1 MAFNPFKAGVTST
14 TGTAA
19 VPSNATASGHHKITS
34 QQSEIDAIEAAREA
48 QLEEHIEDR
57 EIQVYNQKANVAN
70 ASMNTNQFL
79 AMMEKRQAEAKQKAE
94 QELQEIAVAA
104 GIRDQDMSDEQ
115 AVSAQAAATQDG
127 SDLMM
132 INTMGTNAAA
142 ASGVMIGSSNPAFDP
157 NSEITDEDERR
168 GALAFLAD

>member
-1 MAFNPFKAGVTST
+1 
-14 TGTAA
+14 
-19 VPSNATASGHHKITS
+19 
-34 QQSEIDAIEAAREA
+34 
-48 QLEEHIEDR
+48 
-57 EIQVYNQKANVAN
+57 
-70 ASMNTNQFL
+70 MNTNQFL
-79 AMMEKRQAEAKQKAE
+79 AMMEKRQAEAKQKAAE
-94 QELQEIAVAA
+94 ELHEIAVEA
-104 GIRDQDMSDEQ
+104 GIRDREMTDEQ
-115 AVSAQAAATQDG
+115 AVSAQAAATQGG